1 MCPLFNCREYLGE
14 KTMAKWNRN
23 KKVLDHE
30 HTRFWQ
36 YDLREIDQPNLQK
49 DVFPY
54 EEVSRIDFDHKL
66 MPINPADELVITD
79 TTFRDG
85 QQARPPYTVKQIV
98 DLYTLMNR
106 LGGVNGVIR
115 QTEFFLYSQR
125 DKEAVARCLALG
137 LKHPEIT
144 GWIRANK
151 EDLKLVK
158 EAGLKETG
166 ILTSVSDYHIFLK
179 LNQTR
184 RQSMEDYLDIVRS
197 ILAAGIIPRCHFED
211 ITRADIYGFCI
222 PFAVELMKLRKE
234 SGIDIKI
241 RLCDTMGYGVTYP
254 GASLPRSVDKMVR
267 AFIEEAGVPG
277 HLLEW
282 HGHND
287 FHKALINATTAW
299 LYGCG
304 AANGTLLGLGE
315 RTGNPPI
322 EGLIMEYIGLKGSN
336 DGIDTTV
343 ITDIARYFEKEIN
356 YKIPPN
362 YPFVGADFNV
372 TRAGVHADG
381 LIKCEE
387 IYNIFDT
394 TKILKR
400 PIVPMI
406 TDKSGK
412 AGIALWTNNHL
423 GLTGDNMIDKRHPG
437 ISKIHKWIT
446 EEYESGRVTSISNE
460 ELEKRIRKYI
470 PELFMSNLEKIKHM
484 AAEAAVS
491 VVKQVIE
498 HPVMRTMQ
506 PELQEPIM
514 QQCIEENPSVQFAY
528 VVDMNGKKTTRNITN
543 IADRARYENY
553 GVGTDQSDREWFIK
567 PLQTGK
573 IHVTNF
579 YISKMT
585 GALCITVSAPIVDER
600 DEMVGIFGVD
610 IKFEDWVKRVED
622 IAEATQI
629 ALRAEYEAKEKR
641 DRWL

>member
-1 MCPLFNCREYLGE
+1 
-14 KTMAKWNRN
+14 MAKWNKD

-30 HTRFWQ
+30 HTRFWSF
-36 YDLREIDQPNLQK
+36 DLKDVEEPNLQK

-54 EEVSRIDFDHKL
+54 EEIARIDFDHKL
-66 MPINPADELVITD
+66 IPITPAEDIFITD

-98 DLYTLMNR
+98 DLYTLLSR
-106 LGGVNGVIR
+106 LGGEKGIIR
-115 QTEFFLYSQR
+115 QSEFFLYSQK
-125 DKEAVARCLALG
+125 DKEAVAQCLD
-137 LKHPEIT
+137 LKLPYPEVT
-144 GWIRANK
+144 GWIRANR
-151 EDLKLVK
+151 DDIALVK
-158 EAGLKETG
+158 NCGLKETG
-166 ILTSVSDYHIFLK
+166 VLTSVSDYHIFLK
-179 LNQTR
+179 LNMTR
-184 RQSMEDYLDIVRS
+184 KQALDEYLGIVRS
-197 ILAAGIIPRCHFED
+197 ILEEGLVPRCHFED
-211 ITRADIYGFCI
+211 ITRADIYGFCV
-222 PFAVELMKLRKE
+222 PFAMALMRLREE
-234 SGIDIKI
+234 SGIDVKI
-241 RLCDTMGYGVTYP
+241 RLCDTMGYGVTYS
-254 GASLPRSVDKMVR
+254 GASLPRAVDKLVR
-267 AFIEEAGVPG
+267 AFIDDAGVPG

-299 LYGCG
+299 LYGCS

-322 EGLIMEYIGLKGSN
+322 EGLIIEYIGLRGRT
-336 DGIDTTV
+336 DGVDTRV
-343 ITDIARYFEKEIN
+343 ITDIAHYFEKEIG
-356 YKIPPN
+356 YRIPAN

-394 TKILKR
+394 NRLLKR
-400 PIVPMI
+400 PIVPMS

-412 AGIALWTNNHL
+412 AGIAFWINSHL
-423 GLTGDNMIDKRHPG
+423 HLSGDNLVDKRHPG
-437 ISKIHKWIT
+437 VSKIHKWIVDQ
-446 EEYESGRVTSISNE
+446 YESGRTTSISNE
-460 ELEKRIRKYI
+460 EMEKLIRKHL
-470 PELFMSNLEKIKHM
+470 PELFMSELDKIKYR
-484 AAEAAVS
+484 AAEAAVA

-498 HPVMRTMQ
+498 HPVMKSMQ
-506 PELQEPIM
+506 PELQEPVM
-514 QQCIEENPSVQFAY
+514 LRCIEENPSIQFAY
-528 VVDMNGKKTTRNITN
+528 VVDMNGKKTTRNVTN
-543 IADRARYENY
+543 IADRVKYENY

-573 IHVTNF
+573 MHVTNF

-585 GALCITVSAPIVDER
+585 GALCITVSAPIVDEK

-629 ALRAEYEAKEKR
+629 ALKAEYEARAKA
-641 DRWL
+641 DRWV